1 MQGEVMSRRLAGAV
15 LALVFAGSAG
25 GELLAIRN
33 KPQAS
38 DASKKSPEAAATEA
52 LNSGLERLEKA
63 DHIERK
69 NPKQARKEYQSA
81 LKDFQTATAAAPDN
95 YRAHNGAGYAL
106 RKLGHYE
113 RALASYERALALAPT
128 SSEAIEYRA
137 EAYLGLNRLT
147 DAKQAYMHL
156 FVHDRA
162 ASNVLM
168 KAMKRWVEK
177 HRAQAAGVELPAID
191 AFDAWVRERDTL
203 ASSVVNLGHN
213 SPDWK

>member
-1 MQGEVMSRRLAGAV
+1 MSRRLAGAV

-25 GELLAIRN
+25 SGLLAIRN
-33 KPQAS
+33 KPQAPDGPKS
-38 DASKKSPEAAATEA
+38 SPDAVATAA
-52 LNSGLERLEKA
+52 LNSGLKRLEKG
-63 DHIERK
+63 DQIEPK
-69 NPKQARKEYQSA
+69 NPKQARKEYEAA
-81 LKDFQTATAAAPDN
+81 LKDFQTAAAAAPEN
-95 YRAHNGAGYAL
+95 YRAHNGVGYSL
-106 RKLGHYE
+106 RKLGNYE

-156 FVHDRA
+156 FVHDRT

-168 KAMKRWVEK
+168 TAMKTWVEK
-177 HRAQAAGVELPAID
+177 HRAQPAGVDPAAID
-191 AFDAWVRERDTL
+191 AFDTWVRERDTL